1 MASSSDLVKAP
12 TVAATSKGPQALLKS
27 CARLGEAA
35 GVAPSV
41 VHTILEH
48 VQKLT
53 VDALQQLK
61 PFALHGIATFTR
73 RLCKA
78 KAASSRTIQGHKFTT
93 RPVPEVRR
101 VECTVASPLQRAV
114 SSSVPYASI
123 ALTPAA
129 QLLSEKLAT
138 LIGERDITA
147 AVVVKV
153 MTALRNAIVQD
164 LRISGMFAHDG
175 HVRFQRSEAK
185 ARPVEYAHN
194 AIHGKVI
201 LHGAAG
207 PCMDVYCGRPDTLR
221 PQSTGTLAPI

>member
-12 TVAATSKGPQALLKS
+12 TVAATRQGPQALLKS

-73 RLCKA
+73 RLWKA
-78 KAASSRTIQGHKFTT
+78 KAASSRTIHGYRFTT
-93 RPVPEVRR
+93 RPVPEARR

-129 QLLSEKLAT
+129 QLLCEKLAT
-138 LIGERDITA
+138 LTGERDITA
-147 AVVVKV
+147 EEV
-153 MTALRNAIVQD
+153 
-164 LRISGMFAHDG
+164 
-175 HVRFQRSEAK
+175 
-185 ARPVEYAHN
+185 
-194 AIHGKVI
+194 GKK
-201 LHGAAG
+201 
-207 PCMDVYCGRPDTLR
+207 
-221 PQSTGTLAPI
+221 